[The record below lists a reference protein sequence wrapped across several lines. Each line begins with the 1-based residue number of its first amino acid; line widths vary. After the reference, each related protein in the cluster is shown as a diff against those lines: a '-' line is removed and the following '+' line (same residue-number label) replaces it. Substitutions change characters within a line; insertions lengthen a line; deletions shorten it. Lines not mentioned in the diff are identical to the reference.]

1 MRKNNIL
8 MQMLRC
14 LHTRYGEL
22 KTNEFGDEA
31 NQRLVESGM
40 SAKLVATSVRLV
52 MMTSVWLH
60 DRSRFKPG
68 ASYQCGKARFVNVL
82 TDW

>member
-1 MRKNNIL
+1 MVFHSSAKVVENAFGKHEVEWCRRRKNNIL

-40 SAKLVATSVRLV
+40 SAKLVGNECETR
-52 MMTSVWLH
+52 
-60 DRSRFKPG
+60 G
-68 ASYQCGKARFVNVL
+68 
-82 TDW
+82 